1 MSSEK
6 TEKPTAQR
14 QRSLRKKGD
23 VPVSRE
29 VNRNLALVCAL
40 AGMLIVARQ
49 LPSWVRGSLS
59 RIEAATAHPLME
71 LEVFVRL
78 ITYGL
83 SIILGTAALGSVIA
97 GLGQT
102 EFLFSI
108 ARLKPD
114 LQRLKFG
121 HAWKSRLQKEVWF
134 QGFFA
139 LLITMISLWVGYA
152 AIRSLCAVSPGL
164 LRTVGHTA
172 RPIAIIGPLSDLIL
186 KTGVAWLSLALLAT
200 AIDFAWQR
208 ISFQT
213 RNKMSQKEIEDEYK
227 QSEGDPQNKAKRKEL
242 HREILSSSPA
252 RAIAEASVIIRN
264 PTHVAIVLKYDPQSG
279 DAPIITSSGRGDTA
293 RQILKMARAVG
304 VPEFADPPVARA
316 LIHVPIGEPIPEELF
331 EPVAVIFRWLL
342 DSDGRN
348 PYDDV

>member
-6 TEKPTAQR
+6 TEKPTPQR
-14 QRSLRKKGD
+14 QRSLRDKGD

-29 VNRNLALVCAL
+29 VNRNVALICAL
-40 AGMLIVARQ
+40 AGTLFIARQ

-59 RIEAATAHPLME
+59 RIDAATVYPLLE

-78 ITYGL
+78 TAYGL
-83 SIILGTAALGSVIA
+83 SVIIGTAALGTIIA

-121 HAWKSRLQKEVWF
+121 QAWKSRLKKEVWF
-134 QGFFA
+134 QGVFA
-139 LLITMISLWVGYA
+139 LLVTMISLWVGYA
-152 AIRSLCAVSPGL
+152 AVRSLCAVSPGL
-164 LRTVGHTA
+164 LRTVGHTT
-172 RPIAIIGPLSDLIL
+172 RPIAIVEPLGMLVL
-186 KTGVAWLSLALLAT
+186 RTGSAWLMIALFAS
-200 AIDFAWQR
+200 AVDFVWQR
-208 ISFQT
+208 ISFQN
-213 RNKMSQKEIEDEYK
+213 RNKMSRKEIEDEYK
-227 QSEGDPQNKAKRKEL
+227 QSEGDPQNKAKRKQL

-264 PTHVAIVLKYDPQSG
+264 PTHVAIVLKYDPESG
-279 DAPIITSSGRGDTA
+279 NAPIITSSGSGDTA
-293 RQILKMARAVG
+293 RQILKMARAAG

-316 LIHVPIGEPIPEELF
+316 LIHIPIGEPIPDELF

-342 DSDGRN
+342 DSERSN